1 MLVVTH
7 EMGFARSVADRM
19 IFMDTGKIVEVA
31 TPDVF
36 FDQPKNERTQ
46 AFLGKILKQKAC
58 QL

>member
-1 MLVVTH
+1 
-7 EMGFARSVADRM
+7 VADRM